1 MTTPSDRVTQLE
13 QEVAELRLMLG
24 ERSPGR
30 RPRSRMRRT
39 LLVIGTALALVVPAG
54 AVFAV
59 TQTFSDVPPSHPFFK
74 DVEAIAA
81 VGVTTGCGGGKYC
94 PDDEVTRGQMAAF
107 LNRLGA
113 LGSDKT
119 PVANAK
125 TSQSTDGW
133 SLGCPANTILSQ
145 GLCFDNA
152 TRGTAASIYAAS
164 DACATLQTGI
174 LDSFTRRWSWR
185 LATANELLSAARI
198 AGLNVSAAE
207 WSSDMWIDSDDGWN
221 GLQVFKVGSSFL
233 SARVTGATSGA
244 YRCATP
250 AMSRD
255 PISLILKGDEGGEG
269 LSTPKTPKGD
279 AAADTK
285 AQEKALER

>member
-59 TQTFSDVPPSHPFFK
+59 TQTFSDVPPSHMFFN

-94 PDDEVTRGQMAAF
+94 PDNPVKRGEMAAF

-113 LGSDKT
+113 LGSGKT

-125 TSQSTDGW
+125 TSKSTDGW

-152 TRGTAASIYAAS
+152 TRGTVASIYAAS
-164 DACATLQTGI
+164 DACAALQTGT
-174 LDSFTRRWSWR
+174 LDMFTSRWSWR
-185 LATANELLSAARI
+185 LPRANELLSAARI
-198 AGLNVSAAE
+198 AGLNVSAEE
-207 WSSDMWIDSDDGWN
+207 WSSDMWVDSDDGWM
-221 GLQVFKVGSSFL
+221 GLQVYKLFSSFL
-233 SARVTGATSGA
+233 SVAVAGGTSGA

-250 AMSRD
+250 RCRAIRSR
-255 PISLILKGDEGGEG
+255 
-269 LSTPKTPKGD
+269 
-279 AAADTK
+279 
-285 AQEKALER
+285 

>member
-59 TQTFSDVPPSHPFFK
+59 TQTFSDVPPSHMFFN

-94 PDDEVTRGQMAAF
+94 PDNPVKRGEMAAF

-113 LGSDKT
+113 LGSGKT

-125 TSQSTDGW
+125 TSKSTDGW

-152 TRGTAASIYAAS
+152 TRGTVASIYAAS
-164 DACATLQTGI
+164 DACAALQTGT
-174 LDSFTRRWSWR
+174 LDMFTSRWSWR
-185 LATANELLSAARI
+185 LPRANELLSAARI
-198 AGLNVSAAE
+198 AGLNVSAEE
-207 WSSDMWIDSDDGWN
+207 WSSDMWVDSDDGWM
-221 GLQVFKVGSSFL
+221 GLQVYKLFSSFL
-233 SARVTGATSGA
+233 SVAVAGGTSGA

-285 AQEKALER
+285 AQEKTPAP